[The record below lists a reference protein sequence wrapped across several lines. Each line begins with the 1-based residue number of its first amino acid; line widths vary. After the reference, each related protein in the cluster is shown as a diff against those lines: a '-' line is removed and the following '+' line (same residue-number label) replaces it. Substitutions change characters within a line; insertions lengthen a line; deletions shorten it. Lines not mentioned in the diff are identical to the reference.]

1 MTKEDMMLGEFIMAG
16 FFKST
21 AFKKA
26 VLIVIWGVTDVYKRQ
41 GYIIKNMIPSDKINR
56 FIPLIMG
63 ILGVVLNVWVNMD
76 FTAEILLAGLF
87 SGLSS
92 TGLYELFRNLIGGNT
107 NDLQRYK

>member
-1 MTKEDMMLGEFIMAG
+1 MDIGYLTKY
-16 FFKST
+16 
-21 AFKKA
+21 A
-26 VLIVIWGVTDVYKRQ
+26 VPLIVGICLCV

-87 SGLSS
+87 SGLSG
-92 TGLYELFRNLIGGNT
+92 TGLYELFRNLIGGST
-107 NDLQRYK
+107 NGVQRYK